1 MNLNGYQERVWR
13 WCKHTFDGIALWNS
27 DKERAYRFFEEASE
41 LFQAMGMTKDDAYK
55 IVDYVYGR
63 PVGEKSQEVGG
74 VMVTLLALGSC
85 PMEFTG
91 KIHDR
96 GPSYI
101 EVGIKGIRGLRRF
114 LFTQIES
121 MQISLEKVHDLN
133 R

>member
-74 VMVTLLALGSC
+74 VMVTLLALGSQQNIDV
-85 PMEFTG
+85 ET
-91 KIHDR
+91 
-96 GPSYI
+96 
-101 EVGIKGIRGLRRF
+101 ELLREYER
-114 LFTQIES
+114 IMKPEN
-121 MQISLEKVHDLN
+121 H
-133 R
+133 